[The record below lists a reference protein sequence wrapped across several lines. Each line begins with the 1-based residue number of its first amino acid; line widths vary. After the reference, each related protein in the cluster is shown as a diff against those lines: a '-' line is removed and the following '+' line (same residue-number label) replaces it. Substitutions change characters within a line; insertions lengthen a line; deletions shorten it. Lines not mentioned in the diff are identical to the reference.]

1 MSESTFLE
9 RLQVNNKMIKKDII
23 NSIKTEINLANDE
36 TLKKVEEMFMT
47 FQSFLLKHQP
57 NADQSSLNNEPNHQ
71 QPLYNVPP

>member
-47 FQSFLLKHQP
+47 F
-57 NADQSSLNNEPNHQ
+57 
-71 QPLYNVPP
+71 